1 MDPSIG
7 SVQDDPPLLH
17 PLEHSQKE
25 RIVNDMDNAVR
36 LDSNNSD
43 RTAQTFQLL
52 GRQSSDDTRLIR
64 PCPQRQEFSSCWVS
78 DTTTPM
84 TSRPHF
90 TLSDSPRP
98 LRRVRSRSLGASIEH
113 TDIEWSLISPMDR
126 SLIPNQL
133 KSSIK
138 PTMDL
143 ELINAATPEGKKEET
158 RKIQGKTTPVF
169 ISAMY
174 GMINATIV
182 LPVLMSFG
190 AIIYRDQAF
199 SPYMPVL
206 VKLTVVSGVVHQ
218 LCFSTLSSLPFAVGQ
233 VQDAGLIFLSS
244 MASHMVEHCRSR
256 GYDDETLLATTT
268 IGLSLCTAL
277 LGCGLVLIGQFQLA
291 QYVQLLP
298 TSVVGGYL
306 AFIGW
311 FCGMSGVG
319 LMAASTEVSF
329 AVLLDNWQ
337 FVVPGIAGGVVI
349 YVSVRYL
356 RHMAVLPTCIAVLLL
371 LFYSTLWATTTS
383 IDKAAKSGWI
393 RETDAPPPW
402 YKTWEYLK
410 LDKVAW
416 SVIPEL
422 VLTELSMI
430 FVVALSSSL
439 DVAAIELELKEPLDY
454 NGELKMV
461 GLSNLVSGLTG
472 GYTGSYIFSQSIF
485 SLRAGIR
492 SRIAGYVLAACQV
505 VYLLVPFPIL
515 AYVPNFFFGSLLSMI
530 CVDLMYEWL
539 WDVRNKVTPVEYMVC
554 LATFGLIQVAGVEYG
569 ILLGVVVFLLCQRL
583 GFDVGNQRQNAELD
597 EAVDAPSIPINSTD
611 GNPQRYGSL

>member
-1 MDPSIG
+1 
-7 SVQDDPPLLH
+7 
-17 PLEHSQKE
+17 
-25 RIVNDMDNAVR
+25 
-36 LDSNNSD
+36 
-43 RTAQTFQLL
+43 
-52 GRQSSDDTRLIR
+52 
-64 PCPQRQEFSSCWVS
+64 
-78 DTTTPM
+78 
-84 TSRPHF
+84 
-90 TLSDSPRP
+90 
-98 LRRVRSRSLGASIEH
+98 
-113 TDIEWSLISPMDR
+113 
-126 SLIPNQL
+126 
-133 KSSIK
+133 
-138 PTMDL
+138 
-143 ELINAATPEGKKEET
+143 
-158 RKIQGKTTPVF
+158 
-169 ISAMY
+169 
-174 GMINATIV
+174 
-182 LPVLMSFG
+182 
-190 AIIYRDQAF
+190 
-199 SPYMPVL
+199 
-206 VKLTVVSGVVHQ
+206 
-218 LCFSTLSSLPFAVGQ
+218 
-233 VQDAGLIFLSS
+233 
-244 MASHMVEHCRSR
+244 
-256 GYDDETLLATTT
+256 
-268 IGLSLCTAL
+268 
-277 LGCGLVLIGQFQLA
+277 VLIGQFQLA